1 MKYGL
6 QGHRSQQLCSK
17 GKNVLSLLHYYNLL
31 KCSGLMI
38 GTGLVYWKLTILIES
53 LLPPH
58 RSWESSCIM
67 ILPKVVLTKTKDG
80 GIFNHCGTAE
90 DRIDNINGIIY
101 GKRKRKLHLHLVLG
115 FAMVW
120 MKLNQKL
127 YNLDCS
133 QCSWS
138 IPWVNI
144 STILYN
150 TLGRG

>member
-31 KCSGLMI
+31 KCSGLMV

-58 RSWESSCIM
+58 PSWSWESWYYRKSLWLKLRM
-67 ILPKVVLTKTKDG
+67 EEYLT
-80 GIFNHCGTAE
+80 IAE
-90 DRIDNINGIIY
+90 LRRIGYNINGIIY
-101 GKRKRKLHLHLVLG
+101 GKRKRKLHLVLG

>member
-31 KCSGLMI
+31 TCSGLMI

-101 GKRKRKLHLHLVLG
+101 GKRKRKLHLVLG

-144 STILYN
+144 SSILYN